1 MHENMSPL
9 YRTLYEARGTG
20 KIAGERY
27 GYSSQFGGAAQRYI
41 DKATA
46 EARARGE
53 KITGYRPLNY
63 RRHRSDR
70 TYTINVP
77 IYGLDPKRAA
87 EDLRKEQA
95 RLAQIQQ
102 STYEKQQADI
112 AKQLQIVQGEKS
124 AVAKMQQ
131 DYSNMLIAEA
141 QRRKEAEEQKRIDDE
156 LKAQA
161 EQKHQE
167 EITKKQQ
174 ESDKQKEEITEFE
187 NKLKNANLEIEQE
200 RKKMEDQLAGAEREI
215 REIQERAKKEVE
227 MYESIKSQTK

>member
-95 RLAQIQQ
+95 RLAGIQQ
-102 STYEKQQADI
+102 QQYEKQQASL
-112 AKQLQIVQGEKS
+112 AEQLKIIQGEKS
-124 AVAKMQQ
+124 AVSKMTQE
-131 DYSNMLIAEA
+131 YTNMLAEEAERRRKAQEEA
-141 QRRKEAEEQKRIDDE
+141 QIAAQTAAANRIME
-156 LKAQA
+156 GR
-161 EQKHQE
+161 
-167 EITKKQQ
+167 
-174 ESDKQKEEITEFE
+174 S
-187 NKLKNANLEIEQE
+187 ANLQIQG
-200 RKKMEDQLAGAEREI
+200 AGSVPRTAGTAQFR
-215 REIQERAKKEVE
+215 RRALQQGTASPYKGLSTIASGMVNV
-227 MYESIKSQTK
+227 